1 MNSVLAR
8 ARETRLLT
16 AGAIAFAVVL
26 ALYTAYALIRPYL
39 STMDPVDLHVYVYGG
54 LIVRHVRP
62 FYDPHAAAPLYDWG
76 GYSSLALKFTYP
88 PFAAVAF
95 ALVSFIPFWFATGVA
110 MGVNVIALVAALWFT
125 FGGLGYRDNK
135 VRAGATLLASAAVF
149 WTEPVLRTMYLGQV
163 NLVLMAVIIW
173 DLCQPSGRWWKGLA
187 TGVAAGIKLTPL
199 IFVPYLL
206 LTRRF
211 REAIGVCAGFL
222 ATVLVG
228 FAFLP
233 GDSAKW
239 WLHGLIIKD
248 GERTGFTGW
257 AGNQSLRGIITRLSG
272 SITAGNHAW
281 IAALVIVFV
290 LGMIGAMLLD
300 RAGYML
306 PALLL
311 TALTGLLISP
321 ISWDHHW
328 VWIAPGFAVA
338 AHYAV
343 RFWNT
348 ARARAVGCLAVAVG
362 ILAVY
367 GAWPTSFV
375 EKAQHLGDDSL
386 GLIWLPPN
394 TSPVLYTLH
403 GDQPRFVE
411 YHWYGIE
418 LLTGNAFILGGLV
431 LFAGLLIVALLVRS
445 STPAPVQSPD
455 AEASGEP
462 APDTA
467 EPVSGSGD
475 PAEQAT
481 GSAGPARDS
490 ADSTPHSGANR

>member
-1 MNSVLAR
+1 VNSVLAR

-16 AGAIAFAVVL
+16 AGAVAFAVVL

-39 STMDPVDLHVYVYGG
+39 STMDPVDLQVYVDGG
-54 LIVRHVRP
+54 LIVRHVHP

-88 PFAAVAF
+88 PFAAVSF
-95 ALVSFIPFWFATGVA
+95 ALISFVPFWFAKGLA

-125 FGGLGYRDNK
+125 FGGLGYRDTR
-135 VRAGATLLASAAVF
+135 VRAGATLLTSAAVF

-163 NLVLMAVIIW
+163 NLVLMALIIW
-173 DLCQPSGRWWKGLA
+173 DLCQPSGRWWKGVA

-199 IFVPYLL
+199 IFIPYLL

-211 REAIGVCAGFL
+211 REAIAACAGFL

-233 GDSAKW
+233 SDSAKW
-239 WLHGLIIKD
+239 WLHGLIIND
-248 GERTGFTGW
+248 GTRTGFTGW

-272 SITAGNHAW
+272 SIAAGNHAW
-281 IAALVIVFV
+281 IAADVIVIV
-290 LGMIGAMLLD
+290 LGLAGATMLS
-300 RAGYML
+300 RAGYPM

-311 TALTGLLISP
+311 TALIGLLVSP

-348 ARARAVGCLAVAVG
+348 ARARAVGCIAVAVG

-375 EKAQHLGDDSL
+375 EKAQHLGNDSL
-386 GLIWLPPN
+386 GLIWLPGN
-394 TSPVLYTLH
+394 TSPVQYTLH
-403 GDQPRFVE
+403 GDQRSFIE
-411 YHWYGIE
+411 YHWHGIQ
-418 LLTGNAFILGGLV
+418 LLTGNAYILGGLV
-431 LFAGLLIVALLVRS
+431 LFAGLLIVALLVRT
-445 STPAPVQSPD
+445 STPARLESQD
-455 AEASGEP
+455 AQTSGEP
-462 APDTA
+462 STDTA
-467 EPVSGSGD
+467 QPSSE
-475 PAEQAT
+475 
-481 GSAGPARDS
+481 SAQPSNESADPARDS
-490 ADSTPHSGANR
+490 AKSAPRSRASH